1 MHELCTSGR
10 KHKTLKYDNLV
21 HIVMNILRGGDIAGV
36 ASFGGGD
43 VTKMAATRKQKN
55 AIISGNIRPIAIL

>member
-1 MHELCTSGR
+1 MNCALLEESMKLCSMI
-10 KHKTLKYDNLV
+10 V
-21 HIVMNILRGGDIAGV
+21 HIVTNILRGGDIAGV